1 MNIKEMNEWKK
12 LILKAPKVEIVDDG
26 WTLHV
31 GGWQSRATIPLTK
44 IDGVQGHCAV
54 FWRKYPEEDEKLEFI
69 FWGKN
74 ICGCS
79 LSQIFKYENEPDVD
93 VFLKKLID
101 EILPNLKLNLEGKL
115 GIPDGADDILC
126 EINDIFETLEIPKGF
141 RVEWMGKFNASRNNF
156 ECTEIEISGK
166 KIQLAT
172 NLFSTTSANPV
183 PQIGIPEMKFSV
195 PSIGST
201 TR

>member
-31 GGWQSRATIPLTK
+31 GGWQSRATIPLKK

-126 EINDIFETLEIPKGF
+126 EINDIFETLEIPNMA
-141 RVEWMGKFNASRNNF
+141 MGKINCVTCDNK
-156 ECTEIEISGK
+156 TM
-166 KIQLAT
+166 
-172 NLFSTTSANPV
+172 STTPCCEKQLCIRCLSKMPWIKGKLAC
-183 PQIGIPEMKFSV
+183 
-195 PSIGST
+195 PSCDSDLYIH
-201 TR
+201 RRR